1 MRLTVRVRLLMFSGL
16 CLAAVA
22 SVSWLALTIVQRTE
36 QETQS
41 LVREQLADVVLLATF
56 DQHLRDLQDLA
67 YRIKAQ
73 LVFWDEVDERFDL
86 VSQGLANDWASIET
100 NPRLAEWA
108 TNHQEAYQNVQALS
122 DDIRSGIEQRSYY
135 SVGQVVDRALYPAMD
150 PILSAILDR
159 RDADS
164 ARTETGADALIRF
177 LEQQQRRVILSV
189 AGFGLLVIIMTVWLA
204 RSVSFRLQRMSSRL
218 AVIEQSSDLSQAL
231 PLTGNDEVSQVASAF
246 NGLIRQFGDFAGDV
260 RNTSAVLHR
269 QSEQLDQQAGAV
281 DRASHDTG
289 EKIDVMAESLDIIRE
304 RTQHIE
310 RSSRASSERIL
321 TTVESNQAIQ
331 AQLAENERQAKR
343 TVAIIRDAS
352 SALQS
357 LRGASDNIGQVINV
371 ITEIADQTNLL
382 ALNAAIEAAR
392 AGDQGRGFAVVAGE
406 VRNLAQRTTESTTSI
421 RALVTGLTGEVDNV
435 DHLLTETARAGED
448 NEITLNA
455 LKAHLDG
462 LKDTFE
468 GLQQTSQDI
477 ELALS
482 QQRDETD
489 RVAAQ
494 SDLLTRSAQG
504 LRQTVGD
511 TSRISQQ
518 LRDESQQLQRICGR
532 FKTGESDS
540 DDVLIQS

>member
-1 MRLTVRVRLLMFSGL
+1 MRLTVRVRLLVFSGL
-16 CLAAVA
+16 CLAAVT

-73 LVFWDEVDERFDL
+73 LVFWDEVDQRFDQ
-86 VSQGLANDWASIET
+86 VTQGLANDWANIET
-100 NPRLAEWA
+100 NPRLADWS
-108 TNHQEAYQNVQALS
+108 TNHQEAYQGVLALIEA
-122 DDIRSGIEQRSYY
+122 IRSGIGQRSYY

-164 ARTETGADALIRF
+164 TRTEAGADALLHF
-177 LEQQQRRVILSV
+177 LERQQRLVILCV
-189 AGFGLLVIIMTVWLA
+189 AAFGLLVIIMTLWLA

-218 AVIEQSSDLSQAL
+218 AVIEQTSDLSQTL
-231 PLTGNDEVSQVASAF
+231 PVAGTDEVSQVARAF

-260 RNTSAVLHR
+260 RHTSAVLHR

-310 RSSRASSERIL
+310 QSSRASSERIL
-321 TTVESNQAIQ
+321 ATVDSNQTIQ
-331 AQLAENERQAKR
+331 DQLAENERQAKR

-421 RALVTGLTGEVDNV
+421 RALVTGLTCEVDNV
-435 DHLLTETARAGED
+435 DHLLTETAQAGED

-489 RVAAQ
+489 RVTAQ
-494 SDLLTRSAQG
+494 SDLLTRSAEG

-532 FKTGESDS
+532 FKTGVSDT
-540 DDVLIQS
+540 DEVLFQS

>member
-1 MRLTVRVRLLMFSGL
+1 MRLSVRVRLLLFSGL
-16 CLAAVA
+16 FLAAVA

-73 LVFWDEVDERFDL
+73 LMFWDEVDEQFDL
-86 VSQGLANDWASIET
+86 VTRALANDWASITT
-100 NPRLAEWA
+100 NPRLADWA
-108 TNHQEAYQNVQALS
+108 ANHQEAYQGVLALS

-135 SVGQVVDRALYPAMD
+135 TVGQVVDRALYPAMD

-159 RDADS
+159 RDADG
-164 ARTETGADALIRF
+164 ARTEAGADALIRF
-177 LEQQQRRVILSV
+177 LDQQQRRVILGV
-189 AGFGLLVIIMTVWLA
+189 VGFGLLVILMTVWLA

-218 AVIEQSSDLSQAL
+218 AVIEQTSDLSQTL
-231 PLTGNDEVSQVASAF
+231 PVTGNDEVSQVASAF

-289 EKIDVMAESLDIIRE
+289 EKIGVMAESLDIIRE

-310 RSSRASSERIL
+310 QSSRASSERIL
-321 TTVESNQAIQ
+321 AAVDSNQAIEI
-331 AQLAENERQAKR
+331 QLAENERQTKR
-343 TVAIIRDAS
+343 TVAIIRNAS

-357 LRGASDNIGQVINV
+357 LRGASDNIGQVVSV
-371 ITEIADQTNLL
+371 ISEIADQTNLL

-406 VRNLAQRTTESTTSI
+406 VRNLAQRTSESTTSI
-421 RALVTGLTGEVDNV
+421 RALVAELTGEVDNV
-435 DHLLTETARAGED
+435 DNLLTETARAGED
-448 NEITLNA
+448 SEITLNA
-455 LKAHLDG
+455 LEAHLDG

-482 QQRDETD
+482 EQRDETD

-494 SDLLTRSAQG
+494 SSLLTRSAEG

-511 TSRISQQ
+511 TSRISQK

-532 FKTGESDS
+532 FRTGESDNEVMITRS
-540 DDVLIQS
+540 

>member
-1 MRLTVRVRLLMFSGL
+1 MRLTVRVRLLLFSGL

-73 LVFWDEVDERFDL
+73 LVFWDEVNNRFDL
-86 VSQGLANDWASIET
+86 VTRGLANDWASIEA
-100 NPRLAEWA
+100 NPRLADWA
-108 TNHQEAYQNVQALS
+108 ANHQEAYQGVLALS

-135 SVGQVVDRALYPAMD
+135 SVGQVVDRDLYPAMD

-159 RDADS
+159 RDADG
-164 ARTETGADALIRF
+164 ARTGAGADALIRF
-177 LEQQQRRVILSV
+177 LDQQQRRVILGV
-189 AGFGLLVIIMTVWLA
+189 VGFGLLVILMTVWLA
-204 RSVSFRLQRMSSRL
+204 RSVSFRLQRMSTRL
-218 AVIEQSSDLSQAL
+218 SAIEQTSDLSQAL
-231 PLTGNDEVSQVASAF
+231 PVTGNDEVSQVAGAF

-269 QSEQLDQQAGAV
+269 QSEQLDQQSGAV

-289 EKIDVMAESLDIIRE
+289 EKIGVMAESLDIIRE

-310 RSSRASSERIL
+310 QSSRASSERIL
-321 TTVESNQAIQ
+321 AAVDSNQAIEI
-331 AQLAENERQAKR
+331 QLAENERQTKR

-357 LRGASDNIGQVINV
+357 LRGASDNIGQVVSV
-371 ITEIADQTNLL
+371 ITDIADQTNLL

-406 VRNLAQRTTESTTSI
+406 VRNLAQRTSESTTSI
-421 RALVTGLTGEVDNV
+421 RALVAELTGEVDNV
-435 DHLLTETARAGED
+435 DNLLTETARAGED
-448 NEITLNA
+448 SEITLNA

-494 SDLLTRSAQG
+494 SNLLTRSAEG

-511 TSRISQQ
+511 TSRISQK

-532 FKTGESDS
+532 FRTGESDNEVMITRS
-540 DDVLIQS
+540 